1 MKNHEKILAS
11 LQLAHGVYT
20 DTGSEKCA
28 ASLLLKVSQHIKKG
42 QASGDFPGCFKT
54 YSVL

>member
-20 DTGSEKCA
+20 DTGCEKCA

-42 QASGDFPGCFKT
+42 RLS
-54 YSVL
+54 